1 MGHLMGILLPQRHL
15 LLLLLVIV
23 VAVVVVVVEVV
34 VVTVVVVIV
43 LVAVVVVVVVKCYP
57 GMVNTKGWGPGNT
70 KTHVNERNH
79 CVSLLRKTKIAYYE
93 NLDERKTSDNRRFWK
108 TVKTVKPSLSEKFN
122 ARERISLSQIVK
134 L

>member
-23 VAVVVVVVEVV
+23 VAIVVVVVEVV

-43 LVAVVVVVVVKCYP
+43 LVAVVVVVVKCYP

-79 CVSLLRKTKIAYYE
+79 CVCLLRKTKIAYYE
-93 NLDERKTSDNRRFWK
+93 NLDERKASDNKRFWK

-122 ARERISLSQIVK
+122 ARERISLSEIVK

>member
-43 LVAVVVVVVVKCYP
+43 LVAVVVVVVKCYP